1 MTRKGKLSILDWVVI
16 GGLLLFSV
24 IPDPTD
30 AVDMMLPIVEPLLAY
45 IYYNWRTTG
54 KPLPGV

>member
-1 MTRKGKLSILDWVVI
+1 MSRKLSILDWI
-16 GGLLLFSV
+16 IIFGLLIFSV

-30 AVDMMLPIVEPLLAY
+30 AIDGFLPIVEPLLAY

-54 KPLPGV
+54 KPLPGI